1 MNFVLLSSIITV
13 VSLLTFVGILY
24 WAFSRRNKE
33 RFETLARLPIDN
45 DDIGT
50 TGN

>member
-24 WAFSRRNKE
+24 WAFNRRNKE
-33 RFETLARLPIDN
+33 RFEALGRLPIDN
-45 DDIGT
+45 DNGT